1 MVSTVIKIAVSLVWV
16 YCCFALI
23 APRILHEAYDI
34 RLEAIK
40 EYGPIIHEFDPYFN
54 FRATEYLYQHGAKKF
69 FQWFDYMVW
78 YPLGRPVG
86 TTIYPGMQFTS
97 VFIKKYIMCDRM
109 SLNDICCYVPAW
121 FGVLATFFTGL
132 MAYECTLACNCSN
145 PILDFLWKALGMS
158 NQHEKDATINLP
170 SPWTSTQSYAPVL
183 SFICAMAAMSV
194 IPAHLMRSVGGGY
207 DNESVAMTAMSMTFY
222 LWTRSLR
229 SGEDK
234 SYLWGIATGFAYF
247 YMVAT
252 WGGYVFVL
260 NMIGLHAALLV
271 LLGRFSTKVYL
282 AYSIF
287 YVVGTSL
294 AIQIPVVGWSPLK
307 SLEQLGA
314 FAIFVGYQV
323 LQYCQTV
330 IRKKQMTRKDAWK
343 FRVKVA
349 MIACIIGLAVVVVFT
364 PTGYFGPISSRVRG
378 LFVKHTK
385 TGNPLV
391 DSVAEHQPAR
401 ANSYFQ
407 YLQHFCTIAPIG
419 FIMTFIWFGDS
430 PSFVAAYG
438 VTAYFFSHKMVRLIL
453 LMAPVTSVLG
463 GIALGRVGSWCLCQF
478 FAEDSNHVSDGIE
491 RMTTSKKKRGGK
503 GKSGTVGDNKVTEST
518 KLKWPK
524 RLVAI
529 GIAIISGLVW
539 NSFHSYCWRIGK
551 HLSHPS
557 IIQVGQTRDGK
568 VVYVDDYRE
577 AYNWIRENT
586 PEDSRIMAW
595 WDYGYQ
601 ITSIA
606 NRTTIADGNTW
617 NHEHIALLARI
628 FTGPV
633 EEGYKIARH
642 LADYI
647 LVWAGGGGDDLA
659 KSPHLARIAN
669 SVYRNMCSDPVC
681 SKFTFIQS
689 RQGRVPS
696 PQMTRSLVN
705 HLVSNK
711 FMPDIEVDPS
721 MFQEVFRSKYGKVRV
736 YKIMGVDEESK
747 NWVADPKNRNCD
759 VEGGWF
765 CRGQYPPAL
774 HDFLK
779 EGKDF
784 AQLEDFNKKGY
795 DEDYVRQYFDGIHKK
810 EGRTKKST
818 PEEEAPNREL

>member
-1 MVSTVIKIAVSLVWV
+1 
-16 YCCFALI
+16 
-23 APRILHEAYDI
+23 
-34 RLEAIK
+34 
-40 EYGPIIHEFDPYFN
+40 
-54 FRATEYLYQHGAKKF
+54 
-69 FQWFDYMVW
+69 
-78 YPLGRPVG
+78 
-86 TTIYPGMQFTS
+86 
-97 VFIKKYIMCDRM
+97 
-109 SLNDICCYVPAW
+109 
-121 FGVLATFFTGL
+121 
-132 MAYECTLACNCSN
+132 
-145 PILDFLWKALGMS
+145 
-158 NQHEKDATINLP
+158 
-170 SPWTSTQSYAPVL
+170 
-183 SFICAMAAMSV
+183 
-194 IPAHLMRSVGGGY
+194 
-207 DNESVAMTAMSMTFY
+207 
-222 LWTRSLR
+222 
-229 SGEDK
+229 
-234 SYLWGIATGFAYF
+234 
-247 YMVAT
+247 MVAT

-287 YVVGTSL
+287 YVIGTSL

-314 FAIFVGYQV
+314 FVIFFGYQI
-323 LQYCQTV
+323 LQYCEIT
-330 IRKKQMTRKDAWK
+330 IRKREMTKKDAWK
-343 FRVKVA
+343 FRMKVI
-349 MIACIIGLAVVVVFT
+349 MIASAIGLVAIVLFT

-407 YLQHFCTIAPIG
+407 YLHHFCTIAPIG
-419 FIMTFIWFGDS
+419 FIMTLIWFGDG

-453 LMAPVTSVLG
+453 LMAPVTSILG
-463 GIALGRVGSWCLCQF
+463 GIALGRLGSWCLHQF
-478 FAEDSNHVSDGIE
+478 YAVEGPSQESTVTE
-491 RMTTSKKKRGGK
+491 TKTTKKKRGGK
-503 GKSGTVGDNKVTEST
+503 GKSVTSGIDRVATEEST

-524 RLVAI
+524 RVISI
-529 GIAIISGLVW
+529 GIAIMSLLVW
-539 NSFHSYCWRIGK
+539 NSFHSYCWKIGK
-551 HLSHPS
+551 HLSNPS

-669 SVYRNMCSDPVC
+669 SVFRNMCSDPVC
-681 SKFTFIQS
+681 SKFTFIQN
-689 RQGRVPS
+689 RRGERKPS
-696 PQMTRSLVN
+696 PQMMKSLVN
-705 HLVSNK
+705 HLVSNQ
-711 FMPDIEVDPS
+711 FMQDIKVDPS
-721 MFQEVFRSKYGKVRV
+721 MFQEVFRSRYGKVRV
-736 YKIMGVDEESK
+736 YKITYIDEHSK
-747 NWVADPKNRNCD
+747 KWAADPKNRKCD

-774 HDFLK
+774 DQFLK

-795 DEDYVRQYFDGIHKK
+795 DEDYVRQYFDGIKQK
-810 EGRTKKST
+810 EERNTKKASVKN
-818 PEEEAPNREL
+818 APGREL